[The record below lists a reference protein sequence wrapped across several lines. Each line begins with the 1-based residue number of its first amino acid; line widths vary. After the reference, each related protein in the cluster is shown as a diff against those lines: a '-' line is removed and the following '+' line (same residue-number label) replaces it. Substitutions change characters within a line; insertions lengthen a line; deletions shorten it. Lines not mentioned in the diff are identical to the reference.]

1 MRVSADDGAH
11 LPACGLPQAL
21 HMSLISRAG
30 IDHDETCCS
39 VAHQVAVGA
48 RPGHEA
54 GVGRRQPLHIAQQGH
69 GLFVLPAN
77 FVLALPIGADQRQ
90 LAKGQLVF
98 HEARN
103 PSLPAGRARAARP
116 QRSLA
121 CASGQHGGHVGLAPE
136 PFQCFQRGK
145 HERQAACGMPGQ
157 RGAGRQPLGVELL
170 LSIRLGTLPRWHAG
184 HEMGHVITAWP
195 VAARDPARQQKQL
208 ARCQFQPSR
217 LALGRQR
224 GVALQPGHV
233 LRYGRQ
239 AVRAAGQ
246 QHAHFFKGFAQGS
259 QRGCQRMPPL
269 AGAGGSGQTGIVCIH
284 AAARKNVG
292 AGREP
297 RLGGALRE
305 QHLKALRAVAQQ
317 KQAGRSLRLGRRAG
331 RIQKLAG
338 AGHDDFFS
346 IIGAG
351 SGGMAAWADQAYSWK
366 GQGSFIF

>member
-1 MRVSADDGAH
+1 
-11 LPACGLPQAL
+11 
-21 HMSLISRAG
+21 
-30 IDHDETCCS
+30 
-39 VAHQVAVGA
+39 
-48 RPGHEA
+48 
-54 GVGRRQPLHIAQQGH
+54 
-69 GLFVLPAN
+69 
-77 FVLALPIGADQRQ
+77 
-90 LAKGQLVF
+90 
-98 HEARN
+98 
-103 PSLPAGRARAARP
+103 
-116 QRSLA
+116 
-121 CASGQHGGHVGLAPE
+121 
-136 PFQCFQRGK
+136 
-145 HERQAACGMPGQ
+145 MPGQ

-184 HEMGHVITAWP
+184 HEMGHVITARP

-259 QRGCQRMPPL
+259 QCGCQRMPLL
-269 AGAGGSGQTGIVCIH
+269 AGAGGSGQKGIVCIH

-317 KQAGRSLRLGRRAG
+317 KQAGRSLRLSRRAG

-338 AGHDDFFS
+338 AGMATSFPLLEP
-346 IIGAG
+346 AA
-351 SGGMAAWADQAYSWK
+351 AAWPPGLIKHIPGKDR
-366 GQGSFIF
+366 GSFIF

>member
-1 MRVSADDGAH
+1 
-11 LPACGLPQAL
+11 
-21 HMSLISRAG
+21 
-30 IDHDETCCS
+30 
-39 VAHQVAVGA
+39 
-48 RPGHEA
+48 
-54 GVGRRQPLHIAQQGH
+54 
-69 GLFVLPAN
+69 
-77 FVLALPIGADQRQ
+77 
-90 LAKGQLVF
+90 
-98 HEARN
+98 
-103 PSLPAGRARAARP
+103 
-116 QRSLA
+116 
-121 CASGQHGGHVGLAPE
+121 
-136 PFQCFQRGK
+136 
-145 HERQAACGMPGQ
+145 MPGQ

-184 HEMGHVITAWP
+184 HEMGHVITARP

-208 ARCQFQPSR
+208 ARCQFQPSC

-259 QRGCQRMPPL
+259 QCGCQRMPLL
-269 AGAGGSGQTGIVCIH
+269 AGAGGSGQKGIVCIH

-292 AGREP
+292 AGSEP

-317 KQAGRSLRLGRRAG
+317 KQAGRSLRLSRRAG

-338 AGHDDFFS
+338 AGHSDFFP

-351 SGGMAAWADQAYSWK
+351 SGSMAAWAGQAYSWK
-366 GQGSFIF
+366 RQGSFIF